1 MVLVN
6 YKPTFYTPH
15 LKSQMPVAV
24 RRLFLMIFLV
34 LTTINE
40 EVGWLIWHSTQF
52 SIWKALNLFYFDY
65 ENHSR
70 IDTWNQP
77 ALSNEDND

>member
-1 MVLVN
+1 
-6 YKPTFYTPH
+6 
-15 LKSQMPVAV
+15 
-24 RRLFLMIFLV
+24 MIFSV

-40 EVGWLIWHSTQF
+40 EVGLLIWHSTQF

-70 IDTWNQP
+70 IGTWNQP
-77 ALSNEDND
+77 ALSNEDKD